1 MTGKQAVQLAAGY
14 IGRGPSTFYDYYSKH
29 FSSFHVGNW
38 CACFVSCIVR
48 MAGATCAGL
57 PGVYCPSMRNEG
69 IKAGKAVSVANARP
83 GDIVYFNWDGNQRAD
98 HVGMCEYVSA
108 GNMTIT
114 TIDGNVSNR
123 VGRRTRRWGEVMSVI
138 RPSYAA
144 GIVEKAKL
152 LVDGVRGK
160 LTVSRLQEAL
170 RDKGVYSAHV
180 DGVFGVKTATALQA
194 YLAKLGYYTR
204 AVDGDFGYYSVVAL
218 QNWLR
223 HLGYYTTAYLI
234 DGDWGKVTTKCLQQ
248 ALNAGKF

>member
-1 MTGKQAVQLAAGY
+1 
-14 IGRGPSTFYDYYSKH
+14 
-29 FSSFHVGNW
+29 
-38 CACFVSCIVR
+38 
-48 MAGATCAGL
+48 
-57 PGVYCPSMRNEG
+57 
-69 IKAGKAVSVANARP
+69 
-83 GDIVYFNWDGNQRAD
+83 
-98 HVGMCEYVSA
+98 
-108 GNMTIT
+108 
-114 TIDGNVSNR
+114 
-123 VGRRTRRWGEVMSVI
+123 MSVI

-144 GIVEKAKL
+144 DIIEKAKL